1 MKSKFPVDRYFRQ
14 CVGVDISKNKF
25 TACLCMLSWGC
36 PAQSTEPIDF
46 ANTKTGFNQLV
57 KWARR
62 EAEKGCTIFF
72 LMECTGTYYEDL
84 AYHLHKLSFTVYV
97 MPTGRVNAFFKEE
110 GIKTKTDA
118 VDAFGLA
125 MMGCAKPYLKPWS
138 PPNPIYRELRQLT
151 RLGVHL
157 KDIRTMLVNHHE
169 GLSHQYEPSAEALK
183 QINATI
189 KSIDTRI
196 EKNQA
201 AIEAL
206 VARNSDIKEKAGY
219 IQSIKGFG
227 FLAAVTLLAETDGF
241 ENINSRKQL
250 ASFSGLDVAAR
261 DSGNATPSR
270 HISKKGNTHI
280 RRILYICSMSAT
292 VYNTQIRALYSRL
305 SLQKPPK
312 VARNAAM
319 RKLLLLAYT
328 LCKTKTMYDP
338 TIRK

>member
-1 MKSKFPVDRYFRQ
+1 
-14 CVGVDISKNKF
+14 
-25 TACLCMLSWGC
+25 
-36 PAQSTEPIDF
+36 
-46 ANTKTGFNQLV
+46 
-57 KWARR
+57 
-62 EAEKGCTIFF
+62 
-72 LMECTGTYYEDL
+72 
-84 AYHLHKLSFTVYV
+84 
-97 MPTGRVNAFFKEE
+97 MPPSRVNAFFKEE

-125 MMGCAKPYLKPWS
+125 LMGCAKPYLKPWS
-138 PPNPIYRELRQLT
+138 PPNTTYRELRQLIRT
-151 RLGVHL
+151 GVHL
-157 KDIRTMLVNHHE
+157 KDIRTMLVNHRE
-169 GLSHQYEPSAEALK
+169 GLSHQYEPSAEAMK

-189 KSIDTRI
+189 KSIDLRI

-206 VARNSDIKEKAGY
+206 VELKEKAGY

-227 FLAAVTLLAETDGF
+227 LLAAVTLLAETDGF

-261 DSGNATPSR
+261 DSGTATPSR

-292 VYNTQIRALYSRL
+292 LYNPQMKALYSRL
-305 SLQKPPK
+305 SQQKPSK
-312 VARNAAM
+312 VARTAAM

-328 LCKTKTMYDP
+328 LCKRKTMYDP
-338 TIRK
+338 SIIK